1 MTSAQPG
8 RLAFQET
15 MRGPFSLGAVDPAN
29 GAASGRAARTA
40 LTMRAAVSIADVAS
54 FAHDPSHTA
63 TLGGHVMFDPLGDPM
78 PAVSGVVRLFAP
90 RDDTQG
96 VNRKV
101 MYYGLRLARGARELF
116 LAGQKNVDGRS
127 LFSLWGDTTTLY
139 TTLYDGPD
147 DRAPV
152 IGAGVLRLSP
162 MDFLRTLP
170 TLRPARPATLA
181 RFGGFF
187 VSELWNSYARR
198 L

>member
-1 MTSAQPG
+1 MSSG
-8 RLAFQET
+8 RLAFHET

-40 LTMRAAVSIADVAS
+40 LTMRAAISIADVAS

-63 TLGGHVMFDPLGDPM
+63 TLGGHVAFDPLGEPM
-78 PAVSGVVRLFAP
+78 AAVSGVVRLFAP
-90 RDDTQG
+90 RGDDSQS

-101 MYYGLRLARGARELF
+101 MYYGLRLTRGARELF

-127 LFSLWGDTTTLY
+127 LFRLWGDTTTLY
-139 TTLYDGPD
+139 TKLYDGPD
-147 DRAPV
+147 DGAPV

-162 MDFLRTLP
+162 MDLLRTLP

-187 VSELWNSYARR
+187 VSELWNTYARR
-198 L
+198 V